1 MIMEFDLNIILAVAF
16 GAMGLYLLM
25 RLLVYPLRVLTKIA
39 ASSLVGAAFL
49 VAFNFLGGFVGL
61 SIGVNIFTVLT
72 VGFLGAPG
80 LLTLLIIRNILG

>member
-1 MIMEFDLNIILAVAF
+1 MEFDLNVVLAIAF
-16 GAMGLYLLM
+16 GIMGLYLLA

-39 ASSLVGAAFL
+39 ASSLIGAVLL
-49 VAFNFLGGFVGL
+49 VVFNFLGGFVGL

-80 LLTLLIIRNILG
+80 FLTLLIIRNILG